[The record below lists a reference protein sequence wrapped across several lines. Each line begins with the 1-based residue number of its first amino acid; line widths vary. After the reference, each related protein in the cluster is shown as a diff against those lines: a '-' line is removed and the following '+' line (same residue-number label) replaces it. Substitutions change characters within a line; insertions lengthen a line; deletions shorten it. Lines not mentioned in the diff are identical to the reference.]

1 MSNRQRGFEH
11 VVEEAR
17 EYDKQGFIPQRAT
30 EKSAGYDFKTPIDLE
45 IPPQGY
51 ATFFTN
57 IKAYMQDDEVLK
69 LYIRSSLGFKHGL
82 MLANNVG
89 IIDADYYS
97 NPDNDG
103 NIGIRLYNSSQE
115 KLYFEAGTRICQGIF
130 ERYLT
135 VDQDQAQKSRDGGI
149 GSTGQ

>member
-1 MSNRQRGFEH
+1 MGNRQRGFEH
-11 VVEEAR
+11 VVETAR
-17 EYDKQGFIPQRAT
+17 KYDEEGFIPQRAT
-30 EKSAGYDFKTPIDLE
+30 EKSAGYDIKTPIDLE
-45 IPPQGY
+45 IPPQDY
-51 ATFFTN
+51 TTFFTN

-69 LYIRSSLGFKHGL
+69 IYIRSSLGFKHGL

-115 KLYFEAGTRICQGIF
+115 KLSFKAGTRICQGIF
-130 ERYLT
+130 EKYLT
-135 VDQDQAQKSRDGGI
+135 VDQDQTKKSREGGL
-149 GSTGQ
+149 GSTGR